1 MWSCAV
7 TVGVRCLYCDLLATH
22 KCECSN
28 PYCAALTCDAHAWLS
43 LNPVRLPIPVTT
55 DNEETK

>member
-1 MWSCAV
+1 M

-28 PYCAALTCDAHAWLS
+28 PNCAALTCDAHAWLS
-43 LNPVRLPIPVTT
+43 LNPLRLPIPVTT